1 MTRYVRVIRKMRWKK
16 QISGLRPCDRGK
28 KIKTNKTTP
37 CITYLVAEKVRDAL
51 DHYAIERYAHQSIKN
66 AHQPARLCGR
76 SNVTITCR
84 EVKAHTLGLPRKSK
98 IVMHAQT
105 HNALVTSLV
114 TE

>member
-1 MTRYVRVIRKMRWKK
+1 MTAKK
-16 QISGLRPCDRGK
+16 RTK
-28 KIKTNKTTP
+28 KKTIP

-51 DHYAIERYAHQSIKN
+51 EQYAIERYAHQSIKN
-66 AHQPARLCGR
+66 AHHPTKLCGR

-114 TE
+114 TEEL